1 MDILIK
7 HPYVKIEVLELNK
20 HTDLDLDEL
29 PRHCSLTTKKYS
41 NPEIIVENKIAVRN
55 NMTVCIDAILGLY
68 GIDFKD
74 IEIYIDN
81 EEITLSDEM
90 ISLIGKENLPF
101 LLEISPMVVGD
112 TIYLRSAGQFCV
124 KVTPN
129 EKVYLPDSPYVY
141 CETKMWIQGD

>member
-20 HTDLDLDEL
+20 HTELNLDEL
-29 PRHCSLTTKKYS
+29 PRHCSLLTKKYS
-41 NPEIIVENKIAVRN
+41 NPEIIVENNIVVRN

-74 IEIYIDN
+74 MTVYIDN
-81 EEITLSDEM
+81 EEITLSDE
-90 ISLIGKENLPF
+90 IINLIDKESLPF
-101 LLEISPMVVGD
+101 LLEIYPAVVGD
-112 TIYLRSAGQFCV
+112 TLYLRSAGQFCI

-129 EKVYLPDSPYVY
+129 EKIYLPDSPYEY
-141 CETKMWIQGD
+141 YETKM